1 MPPSITHS
9 LQPSRDAAVS
19 RALPWLCGVLLA
31 LLVGSLAFLLIG
43 RELDQ
48 DARRRFDG
56 LAQDARQR
64 LETGIH
70 SYTGVVRGLAALF
83 HGADDVRRD
92 EFRRY
97 VDSLDLPHNLPAID
111 AVSWAQYV
119 PDAQRDAFVAEVR
132 GDRSVDP
139 AGYPGFDIKPPGRR
153 ASYTVITYLEPFA
166 RQADKFGV
174 DIAANPAVARALD
187 QARDTNSIS
196 ASGTPV
202 QVALPAPHIGLGM
215 RMPVYRGG
223 RVPPDLAGRRANY
236 LGAVGVGFS
245 VPGLVGHALG
255 PAGERPLALTLYGA
269 GAAGPA
275 RLLYRSDGVTEGD
288 RFETVLPVDF
298 NGQRWEAHFSARRAD
313 MYYAFDRRIP
323 WLALASGFVA
333 TLLVY
338 GLFLKLYWSR
348 RGALQQRA
356 LLDSVLDTIDAYVY
370 MKDRNRRYLYVNART
385 AAGFGRP
392 AEEIAGMLDSEVL
405 PAGQADKFWDL
416 DQSVFTERARQA
428 QQLEFIDHQGKLH
441 QVWNVQVPV
450 QVDGEVVA
458 VLGVSTDVTEMHELK
473 ARADAASRAK
483 SEFLSNMSHEI
494 RTPMNSIIGMTHLAR
509 ELAHEPRLQAY
520 LDRIHHAGQ
529 HLLGIINR
537 LLDFSKIEA
546 GRMELEVLDVSVEQL
561 MQNVRAQLEQDA
573 AAKGLQLRFE
583 VEPALLAP
591 LRGDP
596 LRLEQVLLNFT
607 NNAIK
612 FSERGTV
619 SVRAHKLAQEGEQ
632 TLVRFEV
639 QDEGMGIIDAELPKL
654 FTPFHQADASITRRH
669 GGTGL
674 GLVISKQLA
683 ELMGGTVG
691 VESVPGQGSLFWFTA
706 RLERGGQHVAAE
718 APPAGATSASIAG
731 VRILLVEDNV
741 FNQEVGRELL
751 ERAGAQVSVAANGSE
766 ALEALRRERFDCVLM
781 DLQMPVMDGLEA
793 TRRIRADAGL
803 HDTVVIAMTA
813 NASVEDRTRCLAAG
827 MDEFVTKPVAPE
839 QLADTI
845 ARCLARAPA
854 RAAPVA
860 KPASAIQAGLL
871 DTSALEAAVGE
882 DRDKIRR
889 YTFLFLDA
897 AREGLAEIDVALAR
911 SDLARVA
918 AVAHRLKSSA
928 RTVGAN
934 SFAAVCAEMEAQQDS
949 GSLAQAR
956 ALTARLRG
964 LYARLERHIAA
975 EFGARATDPR

>member
-1 MPPSITHS
+1 MPPSITRS
-9 LQPSRDAAVS
+9 LQPTRIVAGS

-31 LLVGSLAFLLIG
+31 LLVGSLAFLLTG

-48 DARRRFDG
+48 DARRHFDG
-56 LAQDARQR
+56 QAQDARER
-64 LETGIH
+64 LETAIH

-83 HGADDVRRD
+83 HAADDVTRD

-97 VDSLDLPHNLPAID
+97 VESLDLARNLPAID
-111 AVSWAQYV
+111 AVSWAAWV
-119 PDAQRDAFVAEVR
+119 PDARRDAFVARVR

-153 ASYTVITYLEPFA
+153 PGYTVITYIEPFA

-174 DIAANPAVARALD
+174 DIAANPAVAKALD
-187 QARDTNSIS
+187 EARDSGGIS

-202 QVALPAPHIGLGM
+202 QVARPAPHIALGM
-215 RMPVYRGG
+215 RLPVYRGG
-223 RVPPDLAGRRANY
+223 RVPPDLAARRARY
-236 LGAVGVGFS
+236 LGAAGIGFS
-245 VPGLVGHALG
+245 VPALVEHALG
-255 PAGERPLALTLYGA
+255 PAGHQPLALALY
-269 GAAGPA
+269 AAGPA
-275 RLLYRSDGVTEGD
+275 APRRVLYRVDAAGDGE

-298 NGQRWEAHFSARRAD
+298 NGQRWEAHFSARKAD
-313 MYYAFDRRIP
+313 MYDAFDRRIP
-323 WLALASGFVA
+323 WLVLASGFVG

-348 RGALQQRA
+348 RSALEQRA
-356 LLDSVLDTIDAYVY
+356 LLDSVLDNIDAYVY
-370 MKDRNRRYLYVNART
+370 MKDRGRRYLYVNART
-385 AAGFGRP
+385 AAGVGRP
-392 AEEIAGMLDSEVL
+392 ADEIAGMLDREVL
-405 PAGQADKFWDL
+405 PAGQADKFWEL
-416 DQSVFTERARQA
+416 DQSIFAERARKS
-428 QQLEFIDHQGKLH
+428 QQREFIDHEGKVH
-441 QVWNVQVPV
+441 QLWNVRVPV
-450 QVDGEVVA
+450 ELDGEVVA
-458 VLGVSTDVTEMHELK
+458 VLGVSTDVTELHELK

-509 ELAHEPRLQAY
+509 QLALEPKVQGY
-520 LDRIHHAGQ
+520 LERIHHAGQ

-546 GRMELEVLDVSVEQL
+546 GQVELEVLDMSIDRL
-561 MQNVRAQLEQDA
+561 MHNVRSQLGEAA

-583 VEPALLAP
+583 VDPALQRP
-591 LRGDP
+591 MRGDP

-607 NNAIK
+607 GNAIK
-612 FSERGTV
+612 FSERGSVT
-619 SVRAHKLAQEGEQ
+619 VRARALAQDSEQ
-632 TLVRFEV
+632 ALVRFEV

-683 ELMGGTVG
+683 ELMGGTAG
-691 VESVPGQGSLFWFTA
+691 VESVPGRGSLFWFTA
-706 RLERGGQHVAAE
+706 RLAPGAE
-718 APPAGATSASIAG
+718 CASEPCRQDGPASIAG

-793 TRRIRADAGL
+793 TRRIRADAGMR
-803 HDTVVIAMTA
+803 DTVVIAMTA

-827 MDEFVTKPVAPE
+827 MDEFVTKPVEPG

-845 ARCLARAPA
+845 ARCLA
-854 RAAPVA
+854 
-860 KPASAIQAGLL
+860 L
-871 DTSALEAAVGE
+871 
-882 DRDKIRR
+882 
-889 YTFLFLDA
+889 
-897 AREGLAEIDVALAR
+897 
-911 SDLARVA
+911 
-918 AVAHRLKSSA
+918 
-928 RTVGAN
+928 
-934 SFAAVCAEMEAQQDS
+934 
-949 GSLAQAR
+949 
-956 ALTARLRG
+956 
-964 LYARLERHIAA
+964 
-975 EFGARATDPR
+975 GARATDPG